1 MIQMDF
7 RQLKKIGSLLCC
19 MQDVRRWITQKV
31 YCGPQLLALE
41 QADNLFLSLL
51 FFTFQKIVQR
61 SGRHLVKRSS
71 WLLMWSAQCSL
82 RPRGAIPRKG
92 GRGGCVC
99 ICMNYR
105 WIEDIWGWDNL
116 QKKGSGLMQWYLKSV
131 ERFCYRIENKNIGRS
146 IEMEEW
152 NT

>member
-1 MIQMDF
+1 MDF
-7 RQLKKIGSLLCC
+7 GQLKKIGSLLCC

-31 YCGPQLLALE
+31 YCGPQLWALE
-41 QADNLFLSLL
+41 QADDL
-51 FFTFQKIVQR
+51 FFLRWFFQKIVQR

-99 ICMNYR
+99 ICMN
-105 WIEDIWGWDNL
+105 
-116 QKKGSGLMQWYLKSV
+116 
-131 ERFCYRIENKNIGRS
+131 
-146 IEMEEW
+146 
-152 NT
+152 